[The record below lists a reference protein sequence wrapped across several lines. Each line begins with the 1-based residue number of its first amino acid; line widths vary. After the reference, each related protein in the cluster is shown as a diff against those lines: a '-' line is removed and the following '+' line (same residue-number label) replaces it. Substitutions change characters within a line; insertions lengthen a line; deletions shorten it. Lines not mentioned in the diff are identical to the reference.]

1 MARISEHPIL
11 EFEKGREVTFT
22 FEGQKLKGY
31 EGETIAAALHAA
43 GIRSLHETEK
53 KHLHRGLFCA
63 IGNCSSCLMKVNGI
77 PNVRVCVEPLREG
90 ITVERQIGNVKP
102 EVDVNIEAK
111 LSNERELITTELLII
126 GGGPAGMCAAIEAA
140 EAGVEVILLERNSD
154 LGGQLIKQTHK
165 FFGSEKQNAGT
176 RGVKIS
182 IDLAAK
188 IKSMPKITLWT
199 DSIAAGFYKNGVV
212 MVDKNGV
219 VEGIKAEKIIIAT
232 GAFEKNLVFPNN
244 DLPGVYG
251 AGAVQTL
258 MNMEGVIPAK
268 NVLMIGGGNIGLIVS
283 YQLMQAGVN
292 VAAVIEAA
300 PHIGGYQVHANKL
313 RRAQVPVITRHTIKY
328 AYGKEKVEGAVICE
342 LDDKFQPIP
351 GTEQDVKCDAIC
363 MAVGLAPL
371 PELFFQAGCD
381 MKFIPELGGYVP
393 VIDDARHTSVH
404 NVYAAGDAG
413 GVEEASS
420 AMLTGK
426 LAGLSAA
433 HDFGRVEDFET
444 KFADYLEQLDS
455 LRPVGGKI
463 KNGIEK
469 TKEGSPVKYEY

>member
-53 KHLHRGLFCA
+53 KHRHRGLFCA

-212 MVDKNGV
+212 MVYKNGV

-232 GAFEKNLVFPNN
+232 GAF
-244 DLPGVYG
+244 
-251 AGAVQTL
+251 
-258 MNMEGVIPAK
+258 
-268 NVLMIGGGNIGLIVS
+268 
-283 YQLMQAGVN
+283 
-292 VAAVIEAA
+292 
-300 PHIGGYQVHANKL
+300 
-313 RRAQVPVITRHTIKY
+313 
-328 AYGKEKVEGAVICE
+328 
-342 LDDKFQPIP
+342 
-351 GTEQDVKCDAIC
+351 
-363 MAVGLAPL
+363 
-371 PELFFQAGCD
+371 
-381 MKFIPELGGYVP
+381 
-393 VIDDARHTSVH
+393 
-404 NVYAAGDAG
+404 
-413 GVEEASS
+413 
-420 AMLTGK
+420 
-426 LAGLSAA
+426 
-433 HDFGRVEDFET
+433 
-444 KFADYLEQLDS
+444 
-455 LRPVGGKI
+455 
-463 KNGIEK
+463 
-469 TKEGSPVKYEY
+469 

>member
-1 MARISEHPIL
+1 MARINEHPIL
-11 EFEKGREVTFT
+11 DFKKGKEVTFYY
-22 FEGQKLKGY
+22 EGQELKGC

-43 GIRSLHETEK
+43 GVRSLHETEK
-53 KHLHRGLFCA
+53 KHRHRGLFCA

-90 ITVERQIGNVKP
+90 ITVERQVGNVKP
-102 EVDVNIEAK
+102 EVDVHIEAK
-111 LSNERELITTELLII
+111 LSKEKELVQTELLIV
-126 GGGPAGMCAAIEAA
+126 GGGPAGMCAAVEAA
-140 EAGVEVILLERNSD
+140 EAGVKVLLLERNAD

-176 RGVKIS
+176 RGVQIS
-182 IDLAAK
+182 IELAEK
-188 IKSMPKITLWT
+188 IKSMLEITLWT
-199 DSIAAGFYKNGVV
+199 NAIAAGFYKNGIV

-219 VEGIKAEKIIIAT
+219 VEGVKAEKIIIAT

-258 MNMEGVIPAK
+258 MNMEGVIPAE
-268 NVLMIGGGNIGLIVS
+268 NVLMVGGGNIGLIVS

-300 PHIGGYQVHANKL
+300 PRVGGYEVHANKL
-313 RRAQVPVITRHTIKY
+313 RRAQVPVMTRHTIKQ
-328 AYGKEKVEGAVICE
+328 AYGNGKVEGAVICE
-342 LDDKFQPIP
+342 VDEHFQPIP

-371 PELFFQAGCD
+371 PELFFQAGCE
-381 MKFIPELGGYVP
+381 MKFVPELGGYVP
-393 VIDDARHTSVH
+393 VIDDARHTSVD

-433 HDFGRVEDFET
+433 HDFGRVEDFDA
-444 KFADYLEQLDS
+444 KFADYLDQLDS
-455 LRPVGGKI
+455 LRPLGGKI
-463 KNGIEK
+463 RNGIVK
-469 TKEGSPVKYEY
+469 TKEGSPVNYEH